1 MQKKA
6 KKSNNI
12 KGRLP
17 AEWEKQTAVQL
28 TWPHAKNIWQEDFPK
43 IINLFVSLSKIM
55 ISHTRL
61 IIICLRASDIKSHF
75 TEKEKK
81 RIIFVEAK
89 SNDIWARDH
98 SLISLIADENIFL
111 LNFIFNG
118 WGLKFAAHHDNLL
131 NLKLKQS
138 SIFSEMVSFKDM
150 SIVFEGGSIDSNGK
164 GEALT
169 TSTCIFSLNRNEHI
183 PKADL
188 IRYLKDTF
196 NLSKLH
202 ILNHGYLQG
211 DDTDSHIDM
220 LARFVDETT
229 IVHAICN
236 DRNDEHYES
245 LQKMKFELEKISDI
259 QGNKYKLIGIPIG
272 KVIHEDARLPASYIN
287 FLLINDAVLVPQ
299 YNVSEDKIA
308 VDIFSELFKDRV
320 IIPIDCTLLIR
331 QGGSLHC
338 ATMNFYEGT
347 LN

>member
-1 MQKKA
+1 M
-6 KKSNNI
+6 KS

-17 AEWEKQTAVQL
+17 AEWEEQSAVQL
-28 TWPHAKNIWQEDFPK
+28 TWPHDKDIWQEDFPK

-61 IIICLRASDIKSHF
+61 IIICFKATEIKSYF

-81 RIIFVEAK
+81 RIFFIEAK
-89 SNDIWARDH
+89 SNDIWTRDH
-98 SLISLIADENIFL
+98 GFISLISNQNIFL

-138 SIFSEMVSFKDM
+138 SIFSEKVSFKDM
-150 SIVFEGGSIDSNGK
+150 SIVFEGGSIDSNGN

-169 TSTCIFSLNRNEHI
+169 TSTCLFSLNRNEHI
-183 PKADL
+183 SKSDL
-188 IRYLKDTF
+188 VKHLKDTF
-196 NLSKLH
+196 HLSKLH
-202 ILNHGYLQG
+202 ILDYGYLQG

-236 DRNDEHYES
+236 DKKDKHYES
-245 LQKMKFELEKISDI
+245 LQKMKFELEEIYNT
-259 QGNKYKLIGIPIG
+259 QGKKYKLIGIPIG
-272 KVIHEDARLPASYIN
+272 KVIYEGARLPSSYIN
-287 FLLINDAVLVPQ
+287 FLLINGAVLVPQ
-299 YNVSEDKIA
+299 YDVPEDKTAI
-308 VDIFSELFKDRV
+308 DIFSKLFKDRI

-347 LN
+347 LK